1 MNQAIK
7 LKDVTFAY
15 DQEIVLQKAN
25 LEVAPGAF
33 LGLFGPNG
41 GGKTTLIKIM
51 LGLLTPQQGTVEVL
65 GKNPAKVR
73 NKIGYVPQFSTA
85 SFNIPISVLEATLT
99 GQVNSKPLPL
109 GFGRQWSKQGEN
121 LDRARNALQKVGL
134 IDLEN
139 KQVSELSGGQRQRV
153 LIARALASNPE
164 ILLLDEPTAS
174 IDPHGKFCFYEF
186 LASLCNPNSSTPM
199 TIVIVSHDLSI
210 TAGPLTAV
218 AVVNSTIYAAQGNTP
233 TPEMLEILYGKHP
246 DSCPFDHFI
255 KHLPNVTSAEV
266 ISELLPD
273 QESSSATSSITSS
286 VRSGDLFV
294 GSMGGKML
302 VKSGGE
308 AEGEIGVVAQPETG
322 PEAQPETGTAG
333 ELTAEAATGAQSAS
347 SGEISK

>member
-1 MNQAIK
+1 MTSAIE
-7 LKDVTFAY
+7 LKDITFAY
-15 DQEIVLQKAN
+15 DQENVLQNAS
-25 LEVAPGAF
+25 LEVNPGAF

-41 GGKTTLIKIM
+41 GGKTTLVKIM
-51 LGLLTPQQGTVEVL
+51 LGLLSPQQGSVQVL

-99 GQVNSKPLPL
+99 GQVNNIPRPW
-109 GFGRQWSKQGEN
+109 GFGRHWSKQGED
-121 LDRARNALQKVGL
+121 LERARNALQKVGL
-134 IDLEN
+134 IDLQD
-139 KQVSELSGGQRQRV
+139 KQVRDLSGGQRQRV

-186 LASLCNPNSSTPM
+186 LASLCNPNSTKPM

-218 AVVNSTIYAAQGNTP
+218 ATVNGTIHSALGNTP

-255 KHLPNVTSAEV
+255 KQLPNIALPIAGAVSNDAPKTLPSAKLGLNNV
-266 ISELLPD
+266 PQNVLPPK
-273 QESSSATSSITSS
+273 AITADMQTTAMAKPST
-286 VRSGDLFV
+286 GDV
-294 GSMGGKML
+294 
-302 VKSGGE
+302 
-308 AEGEIGVVAQPETG
+308 
-322 PEAQPETGTAG
+322 
-333 ELTAEAATGAQSAS
+333 
-347 SGEISK
+347 